1 MIIRGNWVQGL
12 GAFCSITKFSTA
24 VDTGR
29 LSVIGASVSVGS
41 ELSTGPG
48 DDSIGGVRTPVCAKI
63 MGKLAGTDGRRD
75 PAIAR
80 LGRLGSLKLKRG
92 AAETDGRFEREGGI
106 FGGKV
111 GGKAGP
117 TRFCVVA
124 ISSSVAAP
132 PASAG
137 FSSPS
142 LSNTSSLSTVIA
154 ACTHRSASE
163 VPCNSLAKG
172 EVNQVSQV
180 EPGC

>member
-1 MIIRGNWVQGL
+1 M
-12 GAFCSITKFSTA
+12 
-24 VDTGR
+24 DTGR
-29 LSVIGASVSVGS
+29 LSAIGASVSVGS

-63 MGKLAGTDGRRD
+63 IGKLAAADGRRD
-75 PAIAR
+75 PGIAR

-92 AAETDGRFEREGGI
+92 VAETDGRFEREGGI
-106 FGGKV
+106 LDGE
-111 GGKAGP
+111 APIGP

-132 PASAG
+132 PAGAE

-142 LSNTSSLSTVIA
+142 LSNTSSLSTVMA

-163 VPCNSLAKG
+163 VPCNSFAKM
-172 EVNQVSQV
+172 EVRKRHKLY
-180 EPGC
+180 

>member
-1 MIIRGNWVQGL
+1 
-12 GAFCSITKFSTA
+12 

-29 LSVIGASVSVGS
+29 LSAIGVSVSVGS

-63 MGKLAGTDGRRD
+63 MGKLAGIDGEGRRD
-75 PAIAR
+75 PGIAR
-80 LGRLGSLKLKRG
+80 LGRLGPLKLKRG

-111 GGKAGP
+111 PIGP

-132 PASAG
+132 PAGAG

-163 VPCNSLAKG
+163 VPCNSLAKRD
-172 EVNQVSQV
+172 VNQASQV
-180 EPGC
+180 TL

>member
-12 GAFCSITKFSTA
+12 GALCSMTKFSTA

-48 DDSIGGVRTPVCAKI
+48 DDSIGGVRNPVCAKI
-63 MGKLAGTDGRRD
+63 IGMLAGIDGRRD

-111 GGKAGP
+111 GP

-132 PASAG
+132 PAGAG

-180 EPGC
+180 APDC

>member
-1 MIIRGNWVQGL
+1 M
-12 GAFCSITKFSTA
+12 
-24 VDTGR
+24 DTGR
-29 LSVIGASVSVGS
+29 LSAIGASVSVGS

-63 MGKLAGTDGRRD
+63 IGKLAGPEGRRD

-80 LGRLGSLKLKRG
+80 LGRLGPLKLKRG
-92 AAETDGRFEREGGI
+92 AADTDGRFEREGGI
-106 FGGKV
+106 FGGE
-111 GGKAGP
+111 APIGP

-132 PASAG
+132 PAGAG

-154 ACTHRSASE
+154 ACTHRSASD
-163 VPCNSLAKG
+163 VPCSSLAKMG
-172 EVNQVSQV
+172 VNEGSQV
-180 EPGC
+180 ILGY